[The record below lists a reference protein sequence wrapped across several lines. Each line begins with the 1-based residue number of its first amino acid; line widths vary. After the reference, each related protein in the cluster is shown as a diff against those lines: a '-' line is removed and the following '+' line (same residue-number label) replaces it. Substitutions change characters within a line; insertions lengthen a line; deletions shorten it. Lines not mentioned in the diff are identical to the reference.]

1 MLASN
6 APIAIQIQM
15 LDVVVLQ
22 QLTSQL
28 KRLFCSHT
36 HEAFLFLP
44 LSALRIPLVFTK
56 IDAVGELWG
65 AQYGFEAL
73 RIGKRGEI
81 IRRGCHKREAGG
93 GGAAGVE
100 KESGG

>member
-1 MLASN
+1 MR
-6 APIAIQIQM
+6 
-15 LDVVVLQ
+15 DVVVLL

-36 HEAFLFLP
+36 HEAFLFMP

-73 RIGKRGEI
+73 GIGKRGE
-81 IRRGCHKREAGG
+81 IRRGCHKRDAGG
-93 GGAAGVE
+93 GDGVGVA
-100 KESGG
+100 KERGG